1 MPQSQP
7 IRASSSET
15 SLTEFPTEELRKY
28 RGHWLAVSADG
39 CRLIASCLTLRELDA
54 QVRAA
59 GENPEEVLL
68 DRIPDGN
75 ANLSGSELS

>member
-7 IRASSSET
+7 MPGSASEA
-15 SLTEFPTEELRKY
+15 SLSDLPAEELTKH
-28 RGHWLAVSADG
+28 RGHWLAFSPDG
-39 CRLIASCLTLRELDA
+39 HRLIASCLTLKELDA

-68 DRIPDGN
+68 DRIPCGD
-75 ANLSGSELS
+75 AILSGSELS